1 MIRGK
6 GELAAMEC
14 HSRKPIAI
22 DLFCG
27 AGGLSEGLSQ
37 AGFDPRVAVDFDTN
51 ALKTYKA
58 NHPQTEIIDGDIAN
72 VTGAELMR
80 LARTSE
86 IDLVAGGPSC
96 QGFSTHGKRIQ
107 DDPRNFLFKHFVRIV
122 DEVRPKMFLME
133 NVKGML
139 TYSKGYFRKQIE
151 EAFKEIGYHC
161 AFTTVCAADFGVPQ
175 LRHRVLFIGTRLD
188 QVPLSFPKPTHG
200 DRVPGL
206 KPYLT
211 VADAIGDLPR
221 LKRDYKNDMREY
233 ACAPQNPYQFY
244 LRAGA
249 GKKLTM
255 HVSAPLSDQAQR
267 LAEHI
272 GQGEGLRAVPV
283 RNLPARFRKMR
294 TISTGALRR
303 DCTTLYYRLD
313 PKRPSYTITC
323 YYKNV
328 ASGPFLHPYEDRS
341 LSHREAARLMS
352 FPDRYKFEGTTFT
365 RQIGNAV
372 PVLMAKAIGEEILR
386 SLGVIEQ
393 RIIKHRKAA

>member
-1 MIRGK
+1 M
-6 GELAAMEC
+6 
-14 HSRKPIAI
+14 
-22 DLFCG
+22 D
-27 AGGLSEGLSQ
+27 
-37 AGFDPRVAVDFDTN
+37 FDPN

-58 NHPQTEIIDGDIAN
+58 NHPFTEVLQADISN
-72 VTGAELMR
+72 VTGGQLTG
-80 LARTSE
+80 LAGSVD

-151 EAFKEIGYHC
+151 EAFEEIGYCC

-188 QVPLSFPKPTHG
+188 QVTLSFPRATHG
-200 DRVPGL
+200 DGVIGL

-211 VADAIGDLPR
+211 VADAIGDLP
-221 LKRDYKNDMREY
+221 KIKNDWKNNKREY
-233 ACAPQNPYQFY
+233 AGPPRNEYQKY

-249 GKKLTM
+249 GAELTM
-255 HVSAPLSDQAQR
+255 HISAPLSDQAQR
-267 LAEHI
+267 LANHI
-272 GQGEGLRAVPV
+272 GQGQGLRAVPT
-283 RNLPARFRKMR
+283 RWLPARFRKMR

-313 PKRPSYTITC
+313 PKCPSYTITC
-323 YYKNV
+323 YFRNV

-341 LSHREAARLMS
+341 LSFREAARLMS
-352 FPDRYKFEGTTFT
+352 FPDRYKFVGTNFT

-372 PVLMAKAIGEEILR
+372 PVLMAKAIGIEILR
-386 SLGVIEQ
+386 SLREAGRQ
-393 RIIKHRKAA
+393 AAGRRRAA

>member
-1 MIRGK
+1 
-6 GELAAMEC
+6 MEC
-14 HSRKPIAI
+14 HSSRPVLI

-27 AGGLSEGLSQ
+27 AGGLSEGLTQ
-37 AGFDPRVAVDFDTN
+37 AGFDPRVAIDFDAN
-51 ALKTYKA
+51 ALKTYAA
-58 NHPQTEIIDGDIAN
+58 NHPDTKIIHGDIAK
-72 VTGAELMR
+72 VTGAELKQ
-80 LARTSE
+80 LARTND

-151 EAFKEIGYHC
+151 EAFLEIGYRC

-188 QVPLSFPKPTHG
+188 QVRLSFPKETHG
-200 DRVPGL
+200 DSLPGL

-211 VADAIGDLPR
+211 VADAIDDLPKI
-221 LKRDYKNDMREY
+221 KRDYKNEKRDY
-233 ACAPQNPYQFY
+233 ACAPQNSYQSY

-249 GKKLTM
+249 GKILTM
-255 HVSAPLSDQAQR
+255 HISAPLSDQAQR
-267 LAEHI
+267 LADHI
-272 GQGEGLRAVPV
+272 GQGEGLRAVPA
-283 RNLPARFRKMR
+283 RFLPARFQKMR

-323 YYKNV
+323 YFRNV
-328 ASGPFLHPYEDRS
+328 ASGPFLHPYENRS
-341 LSHREAARLMS
+341 LSYREAARLMS
-352 FPDRYKFEGTTFT
+352 FPDRYKFEGTNVT

-372 PVLMAKAIGEEILR
+372 PVLMAKAIGSEILK
-386 SLGVIEQ
+386 SLRDAEPQ
-393 RIIKHRKAA
+393 RAAGRRRAA

>member
-1 MIRGK
+1 
-6 GELAAMEC
+6 MEC
-14 HSRKPIAI
+14 HSRRPIVI
-22 DLFCG
+22 DIFCG
-27 AGGLSEGLSQ
+27 AGGLSEGLAQ
-37 AGFDPRVAVDFDTN
+37 AGFDPRVAVDFDAN

-58 NHPQTEIIDGDIAN
+58 NHPNTETILGDIAG
-72 VTGAELMR
+72 VTGVQLKK
-80 LARTSE
+80 LAGTND

-151 EAFKEIGYHC
+151 EAFREIGYHC

-188 QVPLSFPKPTHG
+188 RVQLSFPKPTHG
-200 DRVPGL
+200 DSIRGL

-211 VADAIGDLPR
+211 VADAISDLP
-221 LKRDYKNDMREY
+221 KIKHDYKNDAREY
-233 ACAPQNPYQFY
+233 AAAPQNPYQLY

-249 GKKLTM
+249 GKVLTM
-255 HVSAPLSDQAQR
+255 HISAPLSDQAQR
-267 LAEHI
+267 LANHI
-272 GQGEGLRAVPV
+272 GQGEGLRAVPA
-283 RNLPARFRKMR
+283 RWLPARFQKMR

-323 YYKNV
+323 YFRNV

-341 LSHREAARLMS
+341 LSFREAARLMS
-352 FPDRYKFEGTTFT
+352 FPDRYKFKGTNFT

-372 PVLMAKAIGEEILR
+372 PVLMAKAIGQELLNSLR
-386 SLGVIEQ
+386 VAESQ
-393 RIIKHRKAA
+393 RTAGRRRAA